1 MDYAFIGQAAIVIIL
16 ALIPALIWLRIWR
29 GKRSTK
35 RARRYMLLAFGL
47 GALSVF
53 PVFLVHWIWS
63 TFPQTDIINLITQ
76 TEVSVKQKIIILFTI
91 VAIVE
96 EVAKFLVVLSIDKSS
111 KLIRSIHDAI
121 KFGVVAGLGFAF
133 AENIYYFYTV
143 GVNMQI
149 VQFIALFT
157 FRSLITVCGHLIF
170 SGIFGNFYGISKF
183 SRSYATQEYWGNTK
197 KLDKRAMNDNEL
209 KKRASNFKKFMIAK
223 GLVYAVVLH
232 AIFNYFL
239 ENEMVGYVLWLIGI
253 SLVYLIYLY
262 KRRSGYINV
271 LYRRSKFSHMRDR
284 DKDVVL
290 ELLGMWYKEGK
301 YLQVIE
307 TSKRLLKK
315 DPTNPLIRLFL
326 NKAVDNQKFIDAYT
340 AIRNLF
346 FPKNYLEGLDE
357 EELED
362 DDIEENQKDKEK
374 QKKER
379 LFD

>member
-1 MDYAFIGQAAIVIIL
+1 MDYAFIGQAAIVVIL

-29 GKRSTK
+29 GKQTTK
-35 RARRYMLLAFGL
+35 RGRRYMLLAFGL

-53 PVFLVHWIWS
+53 PVFLVHWIWH

-76 TEVSVKQKIIILFTI
+76 TQVTAKQKVIILFTV

-96 EVAKFLVVLSIDKSS
+96 EIAKFLVVLSIDKSS

-121 KFGVVAGLGFAF
+121 KFGIVAGLGFAF

-143 GVNMQI
+143 GVNMQL

-170 SGIFGNFYGISKF
+170 SGVFGNYYGISKF
-183 SRSYATQEYWGNTK
+183 SKSYATQEYWGNTK
-197 KLDKRAMNDNEL
+197 KLDKRALNDKEL
-209 KKRASNFKKFMIAK
+209 DRKAFVFRKVMIAK
-223 GLVYAVVLH
+223 GLTLAVLLH
-232 AIFNYFL
+232 ACFNYFL
-239 ENEMVGYVLWLIGI
+239 ENQMVGYVLWLIGL
-253 SLVYLIYLY
+253 SLIYLVYLY
-262 KRRSGYINV
+262 KRRSGYIRV

-301 YLQVIE
+301 YMQVID

-315 DPTNPLIRLFL
+315 DPNNPLIRLFL

-357 EELED
+357 EELEKENM
-362 DDIEENQKDKEK
+362 EEEEKDRDKVDK
-374 QKKER
+374 M
-379 LFD
+379 

>member
-1 MDYAFIGQAAIVIIL
+1 MDYAFIGQAAIVILL

-29 GKRSTK
+29 GKTASK
-35 RARRYMLLAFGL
+35 KARRYMLLAFGM

-53 PVFLVHWIWS
+53 PVFLVHWIWE
-63 TFPQTDIINLITQ
+63 TFPQTDLINLITQ
-76 TEVSVKQKIIILFTI
+76 TEVSVEQKIIILFTI

-96 EVAKFLVVLSIDKSS
+96 EIAKFLVVLSIDKSS
-111 KLIRSIHDAI
+111 KLIVSIHDAI

-143 GVNMQI
+143 GISMQI
-149 VQFIALFT
+149 VQFIALFS

-183 SRSYATQEYWGNTK
+183 SKSYATQQYWRNTK
-197 KLDKRAMNDNEL
+197 KLDKRSMDEEKL
-209 KKRASNFKKFMIAK
+209 KKKSAFFKKFMIAK
-223 GLVYAVVLH
+223 GLTYAVVLH
-232 AIFNYFL
+232 ALFNYFL
-239 ENEMVGYVLWLIGI
+239 ENEMIGYVLWLIGT
-253 SLVYLIYLY
+253 SLVYLVYLY
-262 KRRSGYINV
+262 RRRSGYINV
-271 LYRRSKFSHMRDR
+271 LYRKSKFSHMRDK

-315 DPTNPLIRLFL
+315 DPNNPLIRLFL

-357 EELED
+357 DEFEE
-362 DDIEENQKDKEK
+362 DKKQEEK
-374 QKKER
+374 QEKKKV
-379 LFD
+379 LDKFI